1 MVKLQNKT
9 EETIK
14 TRVIERVSA
23 GKEKFYRWAT
33 IKPGEEI
40 DVEPADERQLL
51 DKGLSLVK
59 KEKPQQKGSSK
70 PTKKGSTAKEPEA
83 DEKEPVEDAQ
93 DDKEEL
99 FRKELKAI
107 KGIGDKTATDILAVY
122 SSKEEL
128 LKAIEK
134 KEHIPVEDN
143 VEELLVEHYSQKR
156 E

>member
-40 DVEPADERQLL
+40 DAEPADERQLL
-51 DKGLSLVK
+51 DKGLILVK
-59 KEKPQQKGSSK
+59 EEKPQQKDSSK
-70 PTKKGSTAKEPEA
+70 PTKKGSEKEQSKDDA
-83 DEKEPVEDAQ
+83 KEPVENEDPQTDLAEF
-93 DDKEEL
+93 K
-99 FRKELKAI
+99 KELKAI
-107 KGIGDKTATDILAVY
+107 KGIGDKTAKDILAVY
-122 SSKEEL
+122 SSKDEL

-143 VEELLVEHYSQKR
+143 VEELLKEHYGK